1 MKTTKKAHILLTAVA
16 VALTGCATTNI
27 VPQYVNPTNY
37 QGHDCNLLQSEVARI
52 SQSAKATENQN
63 TKLSATGIGIGLAG
77 GRGGIYPS
85 ISVGAGLGGGTKQ
98 AKTNTLAK
106 LYGEHDAMV
115 VAARQKG
122 CAFAQHIKIYGE
134 Y

>member
-63 TKLSATGIGIGLAG
+63 TKLSATGIGIGLVG
-77 GRGGIYPS
+77 GRHLSIHQCGCRARWWHKTSQNQHPS
-85 ISVGAGLGGGTKQ
+85 Q
-98 AKTNTLAK
+98 TLW
-106 LYGEHDAMV
+106 
-115 VAARQKG
+115 
-122 CAFAQHIKIYGE
+122 
-134 Y
+134 